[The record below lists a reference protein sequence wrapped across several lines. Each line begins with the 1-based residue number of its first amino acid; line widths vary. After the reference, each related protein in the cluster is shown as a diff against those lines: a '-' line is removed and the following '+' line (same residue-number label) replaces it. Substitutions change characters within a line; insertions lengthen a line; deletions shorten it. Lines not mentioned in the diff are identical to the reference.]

1 MNGNQRAVP
10 ILADLISLIGF
21 EIEVAVKQ
29 DDLDLAA
36 DLEAE
41 RDQTIA
47 ALEVLTGRVSR
58 PQGSDVG
65 GKIAMTKRK
74 RKMAIPAVG
83 EVPKDLAASEEAAL
97 VRLLHQILREAR
109 RKKGKHHR

>member
-1 MNGNQRAVP
+1 MNGNQRAAP
-10 ILADLISLIGF
+10 ILADLISLISF

-47 ALEVLTGRVSR
+47 ALEVLTGGVSR

-65 GKIAMTKRK
+65 GKIAITKRK
-74 RKMAIPAVG
+74 QKMAIRAVG
-83 EVPKDLAASEEAAL
+83 EVPKDFANLEEVAL

-109 RKKGKHHR
+109 RKKGKHHQ

>member
-1 MNGNQRAVP
+1 M
-10 ILADLISLIGF
+10 
-21 EIEVAVKQ
+21 AVKQ
-29 DDLDLAA
+29 HDLDLAA
-36 DLEAE
+36 DLEAK

-47 ALEVLTGRVSR
+47 ALEVLTDGVSR

-74 RKMAIPAVG
+74 RKMAIPAAK
-83 EVPKDLAASEEAAL
+83 EVPKDLAALEEVAL

-109 RKKGKHHR
+109 RK

>member
-1 MNGNQRAVP
+1 MNGNQRAAP
-10 ILADLISLIGF
+10 ILADLISLISF

-36 DLEAE
+36 DLKAE

-65 GKIAMTKRK
+65 GKIALTKRK
-74 RKMAIPAVG
+74 RKMTNPVAE
-83 EVPKDLAASEEAAL
+83 EVPKDFAALEEVAL
-97 VRLLHQILREAR
+97 VRLLNQILREVQ
-109 RKKGKHHR
+109 RKKGKHHQ